1 MVTLRCNTKDFHNI
15 QAVLFDKDGTLADSY
30 AFLRSLGQ
38 KRSRLIDAQIP
49 GVQDPL
55 LMAFGIDNTEMNP
68 AGLLAVGTRIEN
80 EIAAAAYVAETGRDW
95 IESLTIVRN
104 AFEEAD
110 RYMDSKAPQT
120 PLFDGAADLLTQLSN
135 AGLKLGI
142 LSSDT
147 TNHVK
152 EFVDYYQLESLVQ
165 LQMGVDEGPAKPDP
179 RLVDWAC
186 KTLMVSPQ
194 TTLLIGDSQADIQ
207 LAHAAK
213 MAGCIGVTW
222 GWSRSID
229 LNQADSLADQCSDIR
244 VVL

>member
-1 MVTLRCNTKDFHNI
+1 MVTLRCNTKDFYNI

-30 AFLRSLGQ
+30 EFLRNLGQ

-49 GVQDPL
+49 GVQEPL
-55 LMAFGIDNTEMNP
+55 LMAFGIDSSDMNP

-95 IESLTIVRN
+95 IESLNIVRN

-110 RYMDSKAPQT
+110 RYMNSKAEQT
-120 PLFDGAADLLTQLSN
+120 PLFDGAVDLLTQLSH

-147 TNHVK
+147 THNVN
-152 EFVDYYQLESLVQ
+152 EFVNHYRLGPLVQ

-179 RLVDWAC
+179 RLVDLAC
-186 KTLMVSPQ
+186 KDLMVSPQ

-229 LNQADSLADQCSDIR
+229 LTQADVLADQCSDIR
-244 VVL
+244 VVR